1 VDLVLR
7 FSVSVE
13 QPLLRHETED
23 KLMIKR
29 FTLLS
34 LCTLA
39 LGSGC
44 SMEMLETAQG
54 SGVLAHSLSEAVVK
68 GDVAGPATGGSLH
81 HKGSPWVGQVDGG
94 VVQGAEVWQYDLYLD
109 GYGND
114 ELSFSGDVEI
124 DRLAEEGIGQDV
136 MVLTGE
142 VRSCSGR
149 KMDVDLE
156 VEFVFEAGFF
166 AVEWSGI
173 VDEMETNGSIS
184 QTGKAPAGFDKTAPI
199 MGDYCK

>member
-1 VDLVLR
+1 VGLVLR
-7 FSVSVE
+7 FTVSVE
-13 QPLLRHETED
+13 QPLLRQETED

-29 FTLLS
+29 FTILS

-44 SMEMLETAQG
+44 SMEMFETAQG
-54 SGVLAHSLSEAVVK
+54 AGVLAHSLSEAVVK
-68 GDVAGPATGGSLH
+68 GDVEGPATGGSLH

-94 VVQGAEVWQYDLYLD
+94 VVQDAGVWQYALYLD
-109 GYGND
+109 GYGNE

-124 DRLAEEGIGQDV
+124 DRLAEEGVGQDV
-136 MVLTGE
+136 MVLAGE

-149 KMDVDLE
+149 KMDVEIE
-156 VEFVFEAGFF
+156 VEFVFETGFF

-173 VDEMETNGSIS
+173 VDEMDTNGSIS
-184 QTGKAPAGFDKTAPI
+184 LTGKPPAGFDEAAPI